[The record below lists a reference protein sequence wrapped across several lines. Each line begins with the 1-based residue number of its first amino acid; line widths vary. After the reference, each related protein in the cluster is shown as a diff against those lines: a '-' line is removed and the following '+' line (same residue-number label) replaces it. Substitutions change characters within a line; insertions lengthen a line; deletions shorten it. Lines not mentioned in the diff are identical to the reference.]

1 MESLKIA
8 IEKFHFKII
17 KGLLRNASHHEEHDI
32 ISGVKDWKTMLKLP
46 LELLI
51 QMLTIR

>member
-1 MESLKIA
+1 MGSLKIA

-17 KGLLRNASHHEEHDI
+17 KELLRNASHQEEHEI
-32 ISGVKDWKTMLKLP
+32 ISGVKDWKPMLKLS

-51 QMLTIR
+51 QMVTIR